1 MTKAK
6 QIKALKEL
14 LELEKSDKNPDEECI
29 EALEEEI
36 AKIEAYLKKEH
47 QRIANYLTLISA
59 NREKRETAYENR
71 KQIKAGKRESCKQ
84 RKLRLN
90 RERRHKLQAA

>member
-1 MTKAK
+1 MTKTK

-14 LELEKSDKNPDEECI
+14 LELEKSNENPDEEYI
-29 EALEEEI
+29 ELLEETI

-47 QRIANYLTLISA
+47 QRVANYLTLISA
-59 NREKRETAYENR
+59 NRKKREIAYENR
-71 KQIKAGKRESCKQ
+71 RQIKAGKRESCRQ
-84 RKLRLN
+84 RKIRLN